1 MNSCRNRPIT
11 SPNPEAPVPAQERGT
26 PFVNAVFGRISP
38 AAKTAEARRFRHRR
52 QHAFS
57 LVEVVL
63 ALGIISAVFIPLL
76 GMLSIGFSSFKE
88 SNVDVKASL
97 IAQKVLAAAQL
108 VPYGKL
114 QGATKY
120 LNYDGNEVSQTE
132 SVFTVTIAPDN
143 APTSNPLQSPSL
155 TTMRVIISGPGVNNR
170 QRIFASTIAN
180 LGD

>member
-1 MNSCRNRPIT
+1 MSRWPASEADTPVLKSRNR
-11 SPNPEAPVPAQERGT
+11 R
-26 PFVNAVFGRISP
+26 
-38 AAKTAEARRFRHRR
+38 
-52 QHAFS
+52 AFS

-63 ALGIISAVFIPLL
+63 ALGLISAVFIPLL
-76 GMLSIGFSSFKE
+76 GMLSIGFSALKE

-97 IAQKVLAAAQL
+97 IAQKVLASAQL
-108 VPYGKL
+108 VPYGDL

-120 LNYDGNEVSQTE
+120 LNYDGNEVSQAE

-155 TTMRVIISGPGVNNR
+155 TTMRVTVSGPAVNNR
-170 QRIFASTIAN
+170 ERIFASTIAN

>member
-1 MNSCRNRPIT
+1 MSRNR
-11 SPNPEAPVPAQERGT
+11 
-26 PFVNAVFGRISP
+26 
-38 AAKTAEARRFRHRR
+38 
-52 QHAFS
+52 HAFS

-63 ALGIISAVFIPLL
+63 ALGLISAVFIPLL
-76 GMLSIGFSSFKE
+76 GMLSIGFSAFKE

-114 QGATKY
+114 QGGPTTNF
-120 LNYDGNEVSQTE
+120 LNYDGNEALSEKE

-143 APTSNPLQSPSL
+143 VPTNNILKSPSL
-155 TTMRVIISGPGVNNR
+155 TRIKVTVSGPAVNNR
-170 QRIFASTIAN
+170 ERIFASTIAN